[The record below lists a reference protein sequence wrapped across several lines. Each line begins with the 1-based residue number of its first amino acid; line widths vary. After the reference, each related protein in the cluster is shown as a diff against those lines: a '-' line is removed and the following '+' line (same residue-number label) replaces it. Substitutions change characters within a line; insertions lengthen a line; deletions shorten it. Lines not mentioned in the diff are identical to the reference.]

1 MLDMVCRHIIFDF
14 DGTLGDTRHNIVVT
28 LQATMRDLGLEVRS
42 VEECV
47 STIGL
52 TLEDSFLTMYPAM
65 SREEAQRCV
74 AYYRDIF
81 YRSIDEL
88 MPRSFDGV
96 HSTLAELHRRGVT
109 MSIASSRSTPSLI
122 LFMKNMGIADYF
134 CYTLGSDSV
143 LRHKPDPEPVNNTLA
158 KLDLRPSEV
167 VVVGDMPVDIA
178 MARNA
183 SVRSVGVTY
192 GNSSRSELMEAGADY
207 VIDSIEEL
215 LSIEGL

>member
-28 LQATMRDLGLEVRS
+28 LQTTMRDLGLEVRS

-52 TLEDSFLTMYPAM
+52 TLEDSFLTMYPTM

-88 MPRSFDGV
+88 MPQSFDGV
-96 HSTLAELHRRGVT
+96 HSTLAEFHRRGVT

-143 LRHKPDPEPVNNTLA
+143 SRHKPDPEPVNNTLT
-158 KLDLRPSEV
+158 KLDLRSSEV

>member
-65 SREEAQRCV
+65 GREEAQRCV

-88 MPRSFDGV
+88 MPQSFDGV

-143 LRHKPDPEPVNNTLA
+143 LRHKPDPEPVNNTLT
-158 KLDLRPSEV
+158 KLNLRPSEV
-167 VVVGDMPVDIA
+167 IVVGDMPVDIA